1 MGFNKQHQ
9 YFKSQII
16 RQRKGGDLQ
25 FTIYKVGGREL
36 YRKSQTV
43 NCKL

>member
-25 FTIYKVGGREL
+25 FTIYDVQFTKLGGREL
-36 YRKSQTV
+36 HRK
-43 NCKL
+43 